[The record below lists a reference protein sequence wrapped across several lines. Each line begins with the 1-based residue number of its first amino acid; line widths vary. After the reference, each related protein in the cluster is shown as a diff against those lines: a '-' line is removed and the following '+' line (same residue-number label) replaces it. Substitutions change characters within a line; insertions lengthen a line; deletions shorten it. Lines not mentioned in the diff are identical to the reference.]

1 MNSQIQAQNNVV
13 TMTKIEL
20 AFEKS
25 ASIERVLG
33 ELLINTAAVID
44 DPVSM
49 LKIAGAADKT
59 YKEAM
64 EGLGLN

>member
-1 MNSQIQAQNNVV
+1 
-13 TMTKIEL
+13 MTKIEL

-33 ELLINTAAVID
+33 ELLINTAAVIE

-49 LKIAGAADKT
+49 LRLAGAAEKT